1 MPLARTPWRPRPG
14 LRIAVVAL
22 ALLAAGSSG
31 ASSRIA
37 LDTALSQI
45 GFTLKTR
52 WGQTLEG
59 HFPSWHGEIVV
70 LDDGRHQVRL
80 LLPTREVEIS
90 GSRNFTRIT
99 RGPGF
104 FDAERYPEMLFVS
117 DPYPGTLARDGG
129 EMAGVLSIRGVRQR
143 ETFTIAASE
152 CVRPAL
158 DCDVV
163 GQGNVRRSRYA
174 MDRWSYALSDEVRFT
189 LRIRAAA
196 DPD

>member
-1 MPLARTPWRPRPG
+1 MPASRHPCRVRAG
-14 LRIAVVAL
+14 LRIAVGAL
-22 ALLAAGSSG
+22 ALLAAASTG

-59 HFPSWHGEIVV
+59 HFPNWHGEIVV
-70 LDDGRHQVRL
+70 LEDGRHQVRL
-80 LLPTREVEIS
+80 LLPTREVEIG

-104 FDAERYPEMLFVS
+104 FDVERHPEMRFVS
-117 DPYPGTLARDGG
+117 DPYPSALIRDGG
-129 EMAGVLSIRGVRQR
+129 QMSGVLSIRGVQQR
-143 ETFTIAASE
+143 EVFTITASE
-152 CVRPAL
+152 CARPAL

-174 MDRWSYALSDEVRFT
+174 MDRWAYALSDEVRFH
-189 LRIRAAA
+189 LRIRAA
-196 DPD
+196 DPH